1 MVFHDRFDAGR
12 LLAKKLLHYR
22 DQPDLLVLALP
33 RGGVPVASEVA
44 KAVDAP
50 LDVFLVR
57 KLGLPGH
64 PELAMGAVATG
75 DLRVLN
81 EDLVDSLSIS
91 DSVIERVAQRELEV
105 LRRQEERFRG
115 QRPPP
120 TIEGRTVIL
129 VDDGLAT
136 GSTMRA
142 AVEAIRQQHPRRLVV
157 AVPIGAAST
166 CDEFSRDVDEIV
178 AVACP
183 EDFHAVALWYE
194 DFSQTPD
201 ELVVSLLQEAAKRR
215 RTTEAD
221 EGAKRAEALPLSAMN
236 HGAHNNPINH
246 PHRV

>member
-1 MVFHDRFDAGR
+1 MVFKDRFDAGR
-12 LLAKKLLHYR
+12 LLARKLSHYR
-22 DQPDLLVLALP
+22 DDSNVIVLALP

-44 KAVDAP
+44 KALEAS

-75 DLRVLN
+75 GVRVLN
-81 EDLVDSLSIS
+81 EDLVLRLRIPDRA
-91 DSVIERVAQRELEV
+91 IEKVAQRELEV
-105 LRRQEERFRG
+105 LRRQEQRFRG

-120 TIEGRTVIL
+120 EIQGRTVIL

-142 AVEAIRQQHPRRLVV
+142 AVEAVRQQHPLRLVV
-157 AVPIGAAST
+157 AVPIGAAET
-166 CDEFSRDVDEIV
+166 CNEFSREVDEIV

-201 ELVVSLLQEAAKRR
+201 ELVIALLREAALRR
-215 RTTEAD
+215 RTTAAS
-221 EGAKRAEALPLSAMN
+221 EGANRAKAMPLPAMN
-236 HGAHNNPINH
+236 YGTHDNPVNDSGSI
-246 PHRV
+246 